1 MKKKRKVGRKK
12 KKKRRRKKVKK
23 KKRRRKRKKK
33 VKNKVYLNPFWLLN
47 ILIQGDQRSVID
59 LCRGISTFSTS
70 YNKWK
75 YM

>member
-12 KKKRRRKKVKK
+12 KKKKRMRKKVK

-33 VKNKVYLNPFWLLN
+33 VKNKVYFNPLNGFMN

-75 YM
+75 

>member
-12 KKKRRRKKVKK
+12 KKRMRKKVK

-33 VKNKVYLNPFWLLN
+33 VKNKVYFNPLNGFMN

-59 LCRGISTFSTS
+59 LCRGISTFSS
-70 YNKWK
+70 NYNKWK
-75 YM
+75 